1 MVLKSK
7 KLGVFALVFALASAF
22 IFAVEVPPLQSRI
35 NDYAN
40 VLSPSTENEL
50 SGYLVRLEDQ
60 TGIQLAVLTVPTI
73 EDETIESFS
82 MRVADEWK
90 LGQEGKDNGIL
101 ITLALAE
108 HKIRIEVG
116 YGLEGTLT
124 DAQSGLILRNAIIPE
139 FKEGDYDQGIA
150 AGVSNIVGLI
160 LNDEELLDEKVLDED
175 NGTGMV
181 VLVFMGI
188 WIIFVLSIVI
198 GKASHRRGFNGSGV
212 DGAITAAVLFD
223 TLSDM
228 TRTSSSGFS
237 GGGSSSFGGFSG
249 GGGSFGGGGA
259 SGGW

>member
-1 MVLKSK
+1 MVLKNK
-7 KLGVFALVFALASAF
+7 KLIISALLFAVVAAF
-22 IFAVEVPPLQSRI
+22 TFAVEVPALTGRI
-35 NDYAN
+35 NDYAD
-40 VLSPSTENEL
+40 VLNSGTESEL
-50 SGYLVRLEDQ
+50 TGYLTRLEDQ

-124 DAQSGLILRNAIIPE
+124 DAQSSLILRNAIIPE

-188 WIIFVLSIVI
+188 WIIFVVSIVI
-198 GKASHRRGFNGSGV
+198 ANASRRRGYNGSGV

-228 TRTSSSGFS
+228 TRSSSSGF
-237 GGGSSSFGGFSG
+237 GGGGSSFGGFSG

>member
-1 MVLKSK
+1 MVLKNK
-7 KLGVFALVFALASAF
+7 KFIIFALVFAVLSAF
-22 IFAVEVPPLQSRI
+22 TFAVEVPPLQGRI
-35 NDYAN
+35 NDYAG
-40 VLSPSTENEL
+40 VLNSSTESEL
-50 SGYLVRLEDQ
+50 NGYLSRLESQ

-73 EDETIESFS
+73 EDESIEGFS
-82 MRVADEWK
+82 MRVAEDWK

-116 YGLEGTLT
+116 YGLEGVLT
-124 DAQSGLILRNAIIPE
+124 DTQSGLILRNAIIPQ
-139 FKEGDYDQGIA
+139 FKEGDYNEGIA

-160 LNDEELLDEKVLDED
+160 LQDEELLDNDVLDEN
-175 NGTGMV
+175 NGTGMI

-188 WIIFVLSIVI
+188 WVIFVVSIVVA
-198 GKASHRRGFNGSGV
+198 KSKNRRGYNGSSV

-228 TRTSSSGFS
+228 TRSSSSSGFS
-237 GGGSSSFGGFSG
+237 GGGFSG
-249 GGGSFGGGGA
+249 GGGGFGGGGA